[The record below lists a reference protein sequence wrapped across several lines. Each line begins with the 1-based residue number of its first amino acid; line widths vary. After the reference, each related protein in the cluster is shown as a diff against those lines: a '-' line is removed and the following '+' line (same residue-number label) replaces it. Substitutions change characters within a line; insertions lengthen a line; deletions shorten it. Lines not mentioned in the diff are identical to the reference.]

1 MRYFKLPVLMLL
13 AAGCASTPYDKYR
26 NNAQVILDE
35 LEKSA
40 PNFVADAPIPE
51 DARVALLNLDGR
63 LAQSENPSESV
74 YDHLAIALSK
84 RGVFIV
90 ERDAEG
96 LEASVLES
104 WSDRLPFVV
113 SSPCRGRCTEVDEKD
128 DSDKKRKERDRDFRN
143 TPPIKTKGSK
153 KKSSGEGAKDEA
165 GPTLII
171 QTCAKNSCDANQAS
185 CNSCSEPLLATSAED
200 ILKINNLL
208 STMYPEKEKE
218 DLVTTVTKVGEDPKP
233 LSELPVE
240 KRSYSDVFG
249 RVQLPSW
256 FKKDGSKIVA
266 EQSSATHIMAYRV
279 LTLGTHIEPD
289 SDTTIRR
296 QVRVDLILRL
306 IRTKDGVVVWS
317 NRVKSEDLETFPRAM
332 EGRLKASP
340 YRFFPSQ
347 FAPGSREAPL
357 LTLPGGW

>member
-1 MRYFKLPVLMLL
+1 MRYFAFSMLFAL
-13 AAGCASTPYDKYR
+13 LGGCASTPYDKYR
-26 NNAQVILDE
+26 NNAQVLLDE
-35 LEKSA
+35 LEKAS

-74 YDHLAIALSK
+74 YDNLAIALSK

-96 LEASVLES
+96 LAASVLES
-104 WSDRLPFVV
+104 WNDRLPFVI
-113 SSPCRGRCTEVDEKD
+113 SSPCRGRCTETNDKAAPE
-128 DSDKKRKERDRDFRN
+128 KKRRDRDRDYRN
-143 TPPIKTKGSK
+143 TAPVRSKGK
-153 KKSSGEGAKDEA
+153 KKSGADKAAKEAA

-171 QTCAKNSCDANQAS
+171 QTCAKNSCDADKS
-185 CNSCSEPLLATSAED
+185 DCNSCSEPLIATSAED
-200 ILKINNLL
+200 IMKINALL
-208 STMYPEKEKE
+208 SSMYPENKDQ

-233 LSELPVE
+233 LNDMPVE
-240 KRSYSDVFG
+240 QRSYSDVFG

-317 NRVKSEDLETFPRAM
+317 NRVKSEDLETFPKAM
-332 EGRLKASP
+332 EAQLKASP

-347 FAPGSREAPL
+347 FAPGSREEPLPL
-357 LTLPGGW
+357 LPAGW